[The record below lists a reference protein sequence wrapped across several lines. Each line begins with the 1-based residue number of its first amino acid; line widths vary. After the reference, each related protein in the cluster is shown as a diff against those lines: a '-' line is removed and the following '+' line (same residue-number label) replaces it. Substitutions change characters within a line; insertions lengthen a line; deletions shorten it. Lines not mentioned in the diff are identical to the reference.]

1 MANHFLQY
9 WKPGQVDYE
18 LGRDDPL
25 NHSGSDQFRRMKVQ
39 PGDTVWIVTVRLPG
53 ELATIGRIQVGEVMG
68 RAEAVRRVGQNVWP
82 SRDHI
87 IATVGTEEELRE
99 VNLMDIATRLRFQ
112 SKNDRLSISNGR
124 MKAQQLQT
132 IRKLTPASAELL
144 SSKWYSTELPS
155 APELEERISKSG
167 AGYGDPAANRE
178 VERAAVSF
186 VTKHYEDEGWIVES
200 VELKKC
206 GYDLRCTKNGTE
218 ENVEVKGVRGTG
230 LSFIITANEVKQ
242 ARDNPDFVIC
252 IVNSALSA
260 IPQMARYSGK
270 ELTDKFELVELAYR
284 ASLRK

>member
-1 MANHFLQY
+1 
-9 WKPGQVDYE
+9 
-18 LGRDDPL
+18 
-25 NHSGSDQFRRMKVQ
+25 
-39 PGDTVWIVTVRLPG
+39 
-53 ELATIGRIQVGEVMG
+53 
-68 RAEAVRRVGQNVWP
+68 VGQNVWQ

-87 IATVGTEEELRE
+87 IADVGTEEELRE
-99 VNLMDIATRLRFQ
+99 VNLMDIATQLRFQ
-112 SKNDRLSISNGR
+112 SKNDRLSISSER

-155 APELEERISKSG
+155 SPELEERISKSG

-186 VTKHYEDEGWIVES
+186 VTKNYEDEGWKVES

-206 GYDLRCTKNGTE
+206 GYDLRCTKNETE
-218 ENVEVKGVRGTG
+218 EDVEVKGVRGTG

-242 ARDNPDFVIC
+242 ARDNSDFVIC
-252 IVNSALSA
+252 IVNSALSEN
-260 IPQMARYSGK
+260 PQMTRYSGK
-270 ELTDKFELVELAYR
+270 DLIEKFELVELAYR

>member
-1 MANHFLQY
+1 MPTHFLQY
-9 WKPGQVDYE
+9 WEPKQIDYTMDVDDV
-18 LGRDDPL
+18 LT
-25 NHSGSDQFRRMKVQ
+25 HSGSDQFRRMKIQ
-39 PGDTVWIVTVRLPG
+39 PGDTVWIVTVRRSG
-53 ELATIGRIQVGEVMG
+53 ELTTIGRIQVDRVVSY
-68 RAEAVRRVGQNVWP
+68 REAVRHFGKNVWE

-87 IATVGTEEELRE
+87 IAKVGTEEEMRE
-99 VNLMDIATRLRFQ
+99 VNLMDVAAQLRFQ
-112 SKNDRLSISNGR
+112 SKRDRLAISDGR

-132 IRKLTPASAELL
+132 IRKLTPASAALL

-178 VERAAVSF
+178 VESAAVSF
-186 VTKHYEDEGWIVES
+186 VTKHYEDEGWKVES

-206 GYDLRCTKNGTE
+206 GYDLRCTKKGAE
-218 ENVEVKGVRGTG
+218 ESVEVKGVRGTG

-242 ARDNPDFVIC
+242 ARNNSGFVIC

-260 IPQMARYSGK
+260 NPQMTRYSGK
-270 ELTDKFELVELAYR
+270 DLIDNFEFVDLAYR